1 MDRRYPEPSGRGLNP
16 VLRAPLLEAIERLGT
31 PRAAVE

>member
-16 VLRAPLLEAIERLGT
+16 VLRAPLLEAIERALHEFEE
-31 PRAAVE
+31 A